1 MPHMSITYHFIPH
14 PLLPRTKI
22 TRGSS
27 SSKPHARFAER

>member
-27 SSKPHARFAER
+27 SKPHARFAER